1 MSDSVQ
7 FIDWCKAGKIDALK
21 PMIEV
26 DPSIVN
32 SRADDRIPAIIH
44 ATCAN
49 KIDVVDLLISC
60 DADIEAKDSDFKATA
75 LGFAAWYGCADIAA
89 LLVERGADVDGMGED
104 PSPLALALDGVD
116 GKPVQPVEVMHRQ
129 PEAGAHFA
137 RQRGLARAAWPY
149 EHDALHFHHPD
160 QVGTQP
166 SSVNVVN
173 LSQVIDFTYDNVFYP
188 E

>member
-1 MSDSVQ
+1 MSDAVQ

-89 LLVERGADVDGMGED
+89 LLVEQGADVDGMGED

-116 GKPVQPVEVMHRQ
+116 GKLTEEGSPGTKEDH
-129 PEAGAHFA
+129 
-137 RQRGLARAAWPY
+137 AAIVSLLQSRN
-149 EHDALHFHHPD
+149 AK
-160 QVGTQP
+160 
-166 SSVNVVN
+166 
-173 LSQVIDFTYDNVFYP
+173 VIGRIKIAQTG
-188 E
+188 